1 MSRLLITV
9 LHRAEPRTEE
19 LRLGYSMNTVEDKNM
34 PIKGEYSMKKNI
46 LTIIIMAMCLIN
58 TVLLAVL
65 IFVIVPSAN
74 KSIKLVNRVA
84 QIIDL
89 ELESPENTV
98 ANLGVSD
105 IETYL
110 VEERLTCKLA
120 KKEDDKDDH
129 YAVLYLSLSLNKTHK
144 DYEDMQPYISQY
156 ENEMKEIV
164 TDEFAKYNI
173 DEVVLMKDLIKEQV
187 KIRIQELFK
196 SDFIINIS
204 FGNIIYN

>member
-1 MSRLLITV
+1 
-9 LHRAEPRTEE
+9 
-19 LRLGYSMNTVEDKNM
+19 MNTVEDKNM